1 MKINLN
7 ELLVNSYYRNTETL
21 IVVFD
26 ENENTYSFTFANIP
40 DKIKQMNVERFFVAS
55 EKLII
60 ISVECVIN
68 E

>member
-60 ISVECVIN
+60 ISVEGVIN

>member
-7 ELLVNSYYRNTETL
+7 ELLVNSYYRNMERL

-40 DKIKQMNVERFFVAS
+40 DKIKQMNVERFFIAS

-60 ISVECVIN
+60 ISVEGVIN

>member
-7 ELLVNSYYRNTETL
+7 ELLVNSYDRNTETL

-60 ISVECVIN
+60 ISVEGVIN